1 MKQFNCDLLSVGL
14 DCKGAHKNF
23 LDTTPSVGR
32 IASADPQPQDQQV
45 GWGGWHQLIFSPR
58 TSR

>member
-32 IASADPQPQDQQV
+32 IASADTQPQDQQV
-45 GWGGWHQLIFSPR
+45 GWGEWHQLILSPR